1 MQDFDA
7 AAPETFDSTHALHRD
22 LRARCPVAHTDALG
36 GFWALT
42 KHKDIEAVLADPATY
57 VTSVQNVVPKVAFSG
72 RRPPLHLDPPEHTPY
87 RAALNPLLTADKVSA
102 LEPVIRSI
110 ARALL
115 QPMVARGH
123 GDICEDYASHLSVR
137 VFGEWMQLPAD
148 QVDVLK
154 KAGQAFVMA
163 VRSANPDSMKSTSL
177 ALYDMARALI
187 ALRKA
192 HPLDPQTDPT
202 TALLATRVNG
212 EALSDEM
219 VVGCVRQVLVV
230 GIVAP
235 TVFLGSVAVHL
246 SRHPELQQ
254 TLRENPQQIAAAT
267 EEFLRLYTPYRGFA
281 RTAKQD
287 VTINGRDIAKD
298 EAIALVFASANRDE
312 AVFHNPD
319 EFILNRPNI
328 KDHMA
333 FGRGAHFCAGT
344 HLARLE
350 LRIAIEELLQAT
362 SRFEVNGPVLPAP
375 YPEIGTLSVPLK
387 LINNTE
393 AHDL

>member
-7 AAPETFDSTHALHRD
+7 AAPETFDSPHALHRD

-87 RAALNPLLTADKVSA
+87 RAALNPLLTADKVA
-102 LEPVIRSI
+102 VLEPVIRNI
-110 ARALL
+110 ARGLL
-115 QPMVARGH
+115 QPMVQRGQ
-123 GDICEDYASHLSVR
+123 G
-137 VFGEWMQLPAD
+137 MKLPTD

-212 EALSDEM
+212 EALSDDM

-254 TLRENPQQIAAAT
+254 QLRSHPEQIAAAT

-281 RTAKQD
+281 RTPKRD
-287 VTINGRDIAKD
+287 VTLNGRNIAKD

-312 AVFHNPD
+312 AVFDNPD

-350 LRIAIEELLQAT
+350 LRIAIEELLKAT
-362 SRFEVNGPVLPAP
+362 RHFEVNGPVLPAP

-387 LINNTE
+387 LINHQ
-393 AHDL
+393 APHDH